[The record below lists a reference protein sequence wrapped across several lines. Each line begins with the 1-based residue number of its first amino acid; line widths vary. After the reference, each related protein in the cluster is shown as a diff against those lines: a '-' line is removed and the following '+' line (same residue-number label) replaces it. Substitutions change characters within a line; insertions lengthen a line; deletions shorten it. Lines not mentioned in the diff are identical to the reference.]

1 MIYDTNGAPVDSP
14 DLTRGHVQ
22 TVTRIKPDA
31 APLGNGKVAWAD
43 DDWETVQVYVPFS
56 DTELTHRAKARLAAT
71 DYVAAKAMDALM
83 GCADAE
89 AVLSVLSD
97 FRAEYADVLAERAEL
112 RRTVNELA
120 GEVD

>member
-1 MIYDTNGAPVDSP
+1 MIQDEQGNPVDNP
-14 DLTRGHVQ
+14 DLNLGHVQ

-43 DDWETVQVYVPFS
+43 SDWETVQVYVQFS
-56 DTELTHRAKARLAAT
+56 DAELTYRAKARLAAT

-83 GCADAE
+83 GCTDADSML
-89 AVLSVLSD
+89 AVLSG
-97 FRAEYADVLAERAEL
+97 FRAEYADVLAEREEL

-120 GEVD
+120 GEV

>member
-1 MIYDTNGAPVDSP
+1 MIYDTDGNPVDNP
-14 DLTRGHVQ
+14 DLTLGHVQ
-22 TVTRIKPDA
+22 TVTRIKADA

-43 DDWETVQVYVPFS
+43 EDWETVQVYVPFS
-56 DTELTHRAKARLAAT
+56 DAELTYRAKARLAAT

-83 GCADAE
+83 GCSDADSMLE
-89 AVLSVLSD
+89 VLAS
-97 FRAEYADVLAERAEL
+97 FKAEYADVLAERAEL